1 MSGPNPAGFRQ
12 PVGHPAQ
19 LSSLII
25 IDAKTN
31 NSFGF
36 GSKMAAVFSKD
47 PAPPLTDQHSTLASK
62 SADPVQTR
70 SMTANHLKSGVAGG
84 IAGCLAKTLV
94 SPLDRVKIL
103 FQTGNPDYSKY
114 SGSLGGVF
122 RAIGAIWNESGIR
135 GLVQGHSATIFR
147 IFPYAGIKFMS
158 YDILHKSLMP
168 DANSE
173 TPGRRFTAGALS
185 GVMAVFITYP
195 LEIVR
200 VRTAIQI
207 RKSSAEPVRIRD
219 VARSLYC
226 EQPSMPSS
234 WDRNLFQRF
243 PVTKFYRGFA
253 PTICGMVPYAGT
265 SFLVWGTLQSKLP
278 LHLPSSIRD
287 NVLVNLLCGSIA
299 GMAAQTVSYPLE
311 IIRRKMQVGGP
322 MSHCT
327 IAQTAK
333 LIFSTQGFRGFF
345 VGLSIGYLKVIP
357 MTAISFVTWSKLKLR
372 FE

>member
-1 MSGPNPAGFRQ
+1 MDSGDIIQSLRRLNPTDHDRDLSD
-12 PVGHPAQ
+12 V
-19 LSSLII
+19 LSSAGNLVSLP
-25 IDAKTN
+25 TL
-31 NSFGF
+31 
-36 GSKMAAVFSKD
+36 AAPS
-47 PAPPLTDQHSTLASK
+47 AAHSTTPHLPNSSSNSK
-62 SADPVQTR
+62 SSSTPSGTSA
-70 SMTANHLKSGVAGG
+70 ALNHLKSGVAGG

-103 FQTGNPDYSKY
+103 FQTGNPDYAKY

-122 RAIGAIWNESGIR
+122 RAIGAIWIQSGIR
-135 GLVQGHSATIFR
+135 GLVQGHSATLFR

-168 DANSE
+168 DVNAE
-173 TPGRRFTAGALS
+173 TAGRRFMAGALS
-185 GVMAVFITYP
+185 GVMAVFVTYP

-207 RKSSAEPVRIRD
+207 RKSGAEVVRVRD
-219 VARSLYC
+219 VARSLYL
-226 EQPSMPSS
+226 EHPSAPSK
-234 WDRNLFQRF
+234 WDTKFFERF

-265 SFLVWGTLQSKLP
+265 SFLVWGTLQSRLP
-278 LHLPSSIRD
+278 SHLPSTIRD
-287 NVLVNLLCGSIA
+287 SVVVNLLCGSIA

-322 MSHCT
+322 MSHRT
-327 IAQTAK
+327 IAQTAH
-333 LIFSTQGFRGFF
+333 LIFNTQGFRGFF

-357 MTAISFVTWSKLKLR
+357 MTAISFVTWSKLKIR

>member
-1 MSGPNPAGFRQ
+1 MDSCDIIRSLRRLNPTHDDQDSSNLLGSREFRNLSLLPSPTGSSTAQPTGRQHPNSTSAT
-12 PVGHPAQ
+12 
-19 LSSLII
+19 S
-25 IDAKTN
+25 T
-31 NSFGF
+31 
-36 GSKMAAVFSKD
+36 GSI
-47 PAPPLTDQHSTLASK
+47 TL
-62 SADPVQTR
+62 
-70 SMTANHLKSGVAGG
+70 NHLKSGVAGG

-122 RAIGAIWNESGIR
+122 RAIGAIWNQSGIR
-135 GLVQGHSATIFR
+135 GLVQGHSATLFR

-168 DANSE
+168 DVNAE
-173 TPGRRFTAGALS
+173 TAGRRFTAGALS
-185 GVMAVFITYP
+185 GVMAVFVTYP

-207 RKSSAEPVRIRD
+207 RKSRTETIRVRD
-219 VARSLYC
+219 VARSLYF
-226 EQPSMPSS
+226 ENPSTPSS
-234 WDRNLFQRF
+234 WDLKFFERF
-243 PVTKFYRGFA
+243 PITKFYRGFA

-278 LHLPSSIRD
+278 IHLPSTIRD
-287 NVLVNLLCGSIA
+287 NVVVNLLCGSIA

-322 MSHCT
+322 LSHRT
-327 IAQTAK
+327 ITQTAQI
-333 LIFSTQGFRGFF
+333 IFNTQGFRGFF

-357 MTAISFVTWSKLKLR
+357 MTAISFVTWSKLKIR